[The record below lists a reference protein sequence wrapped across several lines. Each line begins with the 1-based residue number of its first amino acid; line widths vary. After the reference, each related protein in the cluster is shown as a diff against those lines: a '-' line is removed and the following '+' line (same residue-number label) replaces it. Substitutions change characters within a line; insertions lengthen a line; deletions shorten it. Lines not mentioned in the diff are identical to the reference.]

1 MAHLPKIGEWLV
13 LSQQYCLSVVV
24 VGLTNI
30 LTHMVCMYVVGSMYK
45 CIVRMLIADAESF
58 PTQKYIVMGWY
69 LLMEYAEITLYMGLT
84 PK

>member
-13 LSQQYCLSVVV
+13 LSQQYCLSVV

-45 CIVRMLIADAESF
+45 CIVRMLIAESF

-69 LLMEYAEITLYMGLT
+69 LLMEYAEITLHMGLT

>member
-13 LSQQYCLSVVV
+13 LSQQYCLSVV

-69 LLMEYAEITLYMGLT
+69 LLMEYAEITLHIGLT

>member
-1 MAHLPKIGEWLV
+1 
-13 LSQQYCLSVVV
+13 
-24 VGLTNI
+24 
-30 LTHMVCMYVVGSMYK
+30 MVCIYVVGSMYK

-69 LLMEYAEITLYMGLT
+69 LLMEYAEITLHMGLT